1 MTHDL
6 ILLGGSFSASLL
18 ARVTA
23 AAGMRVLVL
32 DTARHPRF
40 AVGESSTP
48 AADLLLADL
57 AHRHRLDDILPLAR
71 FGSWRRTYPG
81 IGCGK
86 KRGFSY
92 FHHRPHEP
100 FDDTA
105 DHAASLLVAASSSD
119 EESDTHWLRA
129 DVDAFLFDRAAA
141 AGADCHQGCRDLDL
155 AHDRTGWSIR
165 FRDESGRLRTA
176 SAPRLVDG
184 SGSGAALAT
193 RLALEPGPP
202 LETVTGS
209 VFGHFRGVASWDALQ
224 RRAGNASTIH
234 PFPSDDAAQHHVC
247 GAGWM
252 WMLRFTGDLCSVGIV
267 QPAAVLAAAADAGPD
282 AAWRTLVADYPGL
295 VELLAGS
302 RPVRPLVVVPRLSRI
317 WSEAA
322 GDDWA
327 LLPTTAGFV
336 DPLHSSGIAHGL
348 SGVHRLAD
356 LLLAERHDPAA
367 WRAYGRQV
375 LDEIR
380 WIDATV
386 SSCYR
391 ALPDFELFCWACNH
405 YFIAA
410 HAFETAWTGGTPLAE
425 IGFLAANDRPLRDAV
440 AASAAA
446 LATLTAT
453 GRAADPIARHDW
465 QMRTRDA
472 LAAWNQAGLMDP
484 AAGNRYARTAVAKP
498 QAGYQTR

>member
-1 MTHDL
+1 MTHDV
-6 ILLGGSFSASLL
+6 ILLGGSFSSSLL
-18 ARVTA
+18 AWVTA
-23 AAGMRVLVL
+23 ASGMRVLVV

-48 AADLLLADL
+48 AADFLLADL
-57 AHRHRLDDILPLAR
+57 ARRHGLDELLPLAR

-92 FHHRPHEP
+92 FHHRPEEP
-100 FDDTA
+100 FRDTP

-119 EESDTHWLRA
+119 EESDTHWLRS
-129 DVDAFLFDRAAA
+129 DVDAFLFDRAAG

-165 FRDESGRLRTA
+165 FHDESGRRRTA

-184 SGSGAALAT
+184 SGTGGALAG
-193 RLALEPGPP
+193 RLAVAPGPA
-202 LETVTGS
+202 LETRTGS
-209 VFGHFRGVASWDALQ
+209 IFGHFQGVASWDAIQ
-224 RRAGNASTIH
+224 RRSGNDSTTQ
-234 PFPSDDAAQHHVC
+234 PFASDDAAQHHVC
-247 GAGWM
+247 GAGWV
-252 WMLRFTGDLCSVGIV
+252 WMLRFTGDLCSVGLV
-267 QPAAVLAAAADAGPD
+267 RPAADLAADAGPD
-282 AAWRTLVADYPGL
+282 AAWQRLVAPYPSL
-295 VELLAGS
+295 VAMLAES
-302 RPVRPLVVVPRLSRI
+302 RPVRPLTLMPRLSRI

-327 LLPTTAGFV
+327 MLPTTAGFV

-356 LLLAERHDPAA
+356 LLLAPRHDPAA

-386 SSCYR
+386 SSCYH

-410 HAFETAWTGGTPLAE
+410 HAFETAWMTGTPLAE
-425 IGFLAANDRPLRDAV
+425 IGFLAAHDRPLRNAV
-440 AASAAA
+440 ATSRAA
-446 LATLTAT
+446 LMTLTAT
-453 GRAADPIARHDW
+453 GKAADPIARRDW
-465 QMRTRDA
+465 QMRMRDA
-472 LAAWNQAGLMDP
+472 LAGWNQAGLMDP
-484 AAGNRYARTAVAKP
+484 TAANRYARTAVTKP
-498 QAGYQTR
+498 EAAAYQTP